1 MDFSTTLKRFGV
13 EQLIRYLHK
22 DPEKNMLRLMV
33 GPINFA
39 KGEFVSQRKL
49 IREAISNP
57 AHPYY
62 PFVRRLF
69 TDLDEGVM
77 QAMAANF
84 FIMPP

>member
-22 DPEKNMLRLMV
+22 DPEKNMLRLMDWADK
-33 GPINFA
+33 FA

-84 FIMPP
+84 FINAA